1 MGLVRYPDLYR
12 CGVAWAAV
20 TDINLMYDI
29 RWSDM
34 SATSDKKLRHAA

>member
-29 RWSDM
+29 DWSD
-34 SATSDKKLRHAA
+34 AGDRVQDLRHARR